1 MNLNNLKK
9 KTMKIEYEEDESG
22 EDEAEDLEHLL
33 KMQEQIQRRIKKVT
47 QKMNNQAS
55 DKNSVSRSK
64 GANDKVRRASE
75 ISQVGQYQQENE

>member
-1 MNLNNLKK
+1 MKMNLNNLKK

-47 QKMNNQAS
+47 QKMNN
-55 DKNSVSRSK
+55 
-64 GANDKVRRASE
+64 
-75 ISQVGQYQQENE
+75 